1 MENILTIYIPII
13 CSIISVIISI
23 LVFGKNKN
31 KDNRE
36 DITEDVR
43 RDTILS
49 TKLDMVIAGN
59 SDLKNEIR
67 GINNKFDK
75 VNERLTRVEESSKQA
90 HKRLDTL
97 VIKK

>member
-1 MENILTIYIPII
+1 MENILIYIPII
-13 CSIISVIISI
+13 CSIISVTISF
-23 LVFGKNKN
+23 LVFNKN
-31 KDNRE
+31 KTKDNKE
-36 DITEDVR
+36 NISEDVR

-75 VNERLTRVEESSKQA
+75 VNERLIRVEESSKQA